1 MPDAINLNVRMAR
14 SNLPAMRTV
23 QVAQAM
29 VEITPNAALLTNAPN
44 TLNMCLVIDHS
55 GSMEAQNKVG
65 YAKEAVRLVLD
76 RLSPSDI
83 ISVVG
88 FNSRHTTFIPA
99 STINDMQRPKLKRDI
114 DQIRPYGGTRM
125 APAMREAIR
134 ELQDGVRLAGQNAVP
149 LNRMVLLTDGR
160 SEREDDCR
168 NTARAAAQ
176 QRIGITALGLGTDWN
191 ERLLDDLADFTGGIA
206 DYVDSPARI
215 IDYFQEAV
223 RSLQAVVIDNAS
235 LRLRLAPGVSLRA
248 AYRVV
253 PQISQLAAAPN
264 IGADFGDV
272 STYYIGQVERGRGQ
286 ALMLEL
292 LLPPSDPGNFRVAS
306 AELIYDMPASRQRG
320 IIQAADIV
328 ANFDPPAQ
336 LTNVAADAGV
346 MSVVEKIA
354 AHKLQQRAMEDLNV
368 GDTAAAAQKLQGAA
382 TRLLNQ
388 GEVELAN
395 RLATEAQNLQ
405 ASNPMSEEARK
416 AINYGIRKTVHLALP
431 QQQQRDVPT
440 DQLG

>member
-1 MPDAINLNVRMAR
+1 MPDAINLSVRMAR

-29 VEITPNAALLTNAPN
+29 VEITPNAAMLSSAPN

-55 GSMEAQNKVG
+55 GSMEAQNKIG

-99 STINDMQRPKLKRDI
+99 STINDMQRPRLKRDI
-114 DQIRPYGGTRM
+114 DQIQPFGGTRM

-134 ELQDGVRLAGQNAVP
+134 TLQEGVRLAGQAAVP

-160 SEREDDCR
+160 TEREDDCR
-168 NTARAAAQ
+168 NTARIAAQ
-176 QRIGITALGLGTDWN
+176 QRVGITALGLGTDWN
-191 ERLLDDLADFTGGIA
+191 ERLLDDIADFTGGVA

-248 AYRVV
+248 AYRTM

-264 IGADFGDV
+264 IGADFGES

-292 LLPPSDPGNFRVAS
+292 LLPPSEAGNFRVAS
-306 AELIYDMPASRQRG
+306 ADLIYDMPTSRQRG
-320 IIQAADIV
+320 LIASADVV
-328 ANFDPPAQ
+328 ATFDPPAQ
-336 LTNVAADAGV
+336 LPNSASDPTV

-354 AHKLQQRAMEDLNV
+354 AHKLQQRAMEDLNA
-368 GDTAAAAQKLQGAA
+368 GDTVGAAQKLQGAA
-382 TRLLNQ
+382 TRLLSQ

-395 RLATEAQNLQ
+395 RLAMEAQSLQ
-405 ASNPMSEEARK
+405 ANNPMSEEARK
-416 AINYGIRKTVHLALP
+416 AINYGIRKTVHLNL
-431 QQQQRDVPT
+431 QQQRDIPT